1 MKKVP
6 IPKVNLSRRKKKT
19 EEAPSRITN
28 ETVAEHRE
36 RILAGGRKFKYP
48 HQYVKHRLVIN
59 AVLIAI
65 VFMVVIAAVG
75 WWQLYK
81 SQNTS
86 EFMYRAT
93 RVLPIP
99 VATVDGEWIPY
110 SDYLMRYRSQ
120 ELWMTTKGKATFN
133 SNSED
138 SNRELSYIKRQVLD
152 ELVAVVYAQKRARD
166 LNITVSDQEIQTV
179 IDSERDTATGR
190 ISQEVYETNIKYT
203 LGYSPDEYRHIIKQL
218 LLRQKVAYAVD
229 ATATKA
235 REAVAAK
242 LSKDSKKTFDALVG
256 DLKKEKITVEY
267 GASGLVLKNNHDGGL
282 SRAALQLKDDEVSP
296 AIQST
301 TGDGY
306 YFVRRLSANDRQVSY
321 EYIKVPLSVFE
332 DEVATL
338 KNDGK
343 VKEYISIPTVE
354 ELQKGGN

>member
-6 IPKVNLSRRKKKT
+6 LHKVKLPRRKKKANET
-19 EEAPSRITN
+19 SSRITN

-36 RILAGGRKFKYP
+36 RILAGGRRFKYP

-59 AVLIAI
+59 AVLIAV
-65 VFMVVIAAVG
+65 VFAVLISIVG

-81 SQNTS
+81 AQNTT
-86 EFMYRAT
+86 EFVYRTT
-93 RVLPIP
+93 RVLPLP
-99 VATVDGEWIPY
+99 VATVDGEWINY

-138 SNRELSYIKRQVLD
+138 SERELNFIKRRVLD

-166 LNITVSDQEIQTV
+166 LTISVTDVEIQAV

-229 ATATKA
+229 TTAAKA
-235 REAVAAK
+235 RETVAA
-242 LSKDSKKTFDALVG
+242 SFGKDSKQTFDKLTE
-256 DLKKEKITVEY
+256 DLKSKGVNVEF

-282 SRAALQLKDDEVSP
+282 SRAALKLKDGEVSS

-306 YFVRRLSANDRQVSY
+306 YFVRRLATNDRQVSY
-321 EYIKVPLSVFE
+321 EYIKVPLRVFN
-332 DEVATL
+332 DEVASL
-338 KNDGK
+338 QKDGK
-343 VKEYISIPTVE
+343 VKEYIDIPTVE
-354 ELQKGGN
+354 ELQKRG